1 MENLESKFWDYRK
14 KVIPPSAPDV
24 QVIECQRA
32 FFAGSKATYD
42 MLVEIGSLTEEQAEA
57 AINDLE
63 HSLCSFV
70 DDVENGGA

>member
-1 MENLESKFWDYRK
+1 
-14 KVIPPSAPDV
+14 
-24 QVIECQRA
+24 
-32 FFAGSKATYD
+32 